1 MEILG
6 VFGGLLGL
14 IMIIGVGIGIFLIL
28 RFFWLWYWKIN
39 DIVALLEGIDSKLLV
54 LKNNTT
60 GDAVIE
66 DNNDISKPKD
76 HWKQYQK
83 SKDEDSTS

>member
-14 IMIIGVGIGIFLIL
+14 FMIIGVGIGIFLIL

-39 DIVALLEGIDSKLLV
+39 DIVALLECIKIKLF
-54 LKNNTT
+54 
-60 GDAVIE
+60 
-66 DNNDISKPKD
+66 
-76 HWKQYQK
+76 
-83 SKDEDSTS
+83 

>member
-1 MEILG
+1 MEILS

-39 DIVALLEGIDSKLLV
+39 DIVALLEGIDAKLMV
-54 LKNNTT
+54 IKNKLTNNINIESNDTNT
-60 GDAVIE
+60 
-66 DNNDISKPKD
+66 
-76 HWKQYQK
+76 
-83 SKDEDSTS
+83 

>member
-1 MEILG
+1 MEVL
-6 VFGGLLGL
+6 FTALPML
-14 IMIIGVGIGIFLIL
+14 IAIGIFFVFRSL
-28 RFFWLWYWKIN
+28 FLWYWKV
-39 DIVALLEGIDSKLLV
+39 DRIVELLEGIDSKLLV

-83 SKDEDSTS
+83 SKDEDSAS

>member
-6 VFGGLLGL
+6 IFGGLLGL

-39 DIVALLEGIDSKLLV
+39 DIVALLEGIDAKLMV
-54 LKNNTT
+54 IKNNTR
-60 GDAVIE
+60 GDAVID
-66 DNNDISKPKD
+66 DN
-76 HWKQYQK
+76 
-83 SKDEDSTS
+83 DSTS

>member
-1 MEILG
+1 MEVLFIVLPM
-6 VFGGLLGL
+6 L
-14 IMIIGVGIGIFLIL
+14 IAIGIFFVFRSL
-28 RFFWLWYWKIN
+28 FLWYWKV
-39 DIVALLEGIDSKLLV
+39 DRMVELLEGIDSKLLV

-66 DNNDISKPKD
+66 DNHDTSKPKD
-76 HWKQYQK
+76 DWKQYQK

>member
-1 MEILG
+1 MEQIIGSFVLAILIG
-6 VFGGLLGL
+6 LGL
-14 IMIIGVGIGIFLIL
+14 FLIL
-28 RFFWLWYWKIN
+28 RIFWLWYWKI
-39 DIVALLEGIDSKLLV
+39 DKIVELLEGIDSKLLV

-60 GDAVIE
+60 GDEVIE
-66 DNNDISKPKD
+66 DNNDTSKPKD

>member
-1 MEILG
+1 MEILFI
-6 VFGGLLGL
+6 VLPML
-14 IMIIGVGIGIFLIL
+14 IGIGIFFAL
-28 RFFWLWYWKIN
+28 RSLFLWYWKV
-39 DIVALLEGIDSKLLV
+39 DRMVELLEGIDSKLLV

-60 GDAVIE
+60 SDEVIE
-66 DNNDISKPKD
+66 DNNDTSKPTD

>member
-39 DIVALLEGIDSKLLV
+39 DIVALLVVVDL
-54 LKNNTT
+54 
-60 GDAVIE
+60 AV
-66 DNNDISKPKD
+66 N
-76 HWKQYQK
+76 
-83 SKDEDSTS
+83 

>member
-1 MEILG
+1 MEVLFIVLPM
-6 VFGGLLGL
+6 L
-14 IMIIGVGIGIFLIL
+14 IAIGIFFVFRSL
-28 RFFWLWYWKIN
+28 FLWYWKV
-39 DIVALLEGIDSKLLV
+39 DRIVELLEGIDSKLLV

-66 DNNDISKPKD
+66 DNNDISKPED

-83 SKDEDSTS
+83 PTDKDTTS